1 MHARISDHLPDLDV
15 GFLEGRIGRRLVAG
29 LPGED
34 VIVVLALAVRAVG
47 LVLEILADHRRV
59 RRHRLER
66 IDVDRKRLVF
76 HFDQIGGVGRD
87 IAVLRDDEGDFL
99 ILEQHLAVG
108 QHHLHV
114 AGKRRHPGEVDGLE
128 RLGGNHR
135 DDAGHR
141 RGLGRVDLLDAGVSV
156 RRAIEIAVEHA
167 RQLHVVDVIAL
178 ALDETD
184 VLDALSFAA
193 HAFELDGAFGRGGGH
208 VVHSAASWNGTPLI
222 LAAAN

>member
-1 MHARISDHLPDLDV
+1 M
-15 GFLEGRIGRRLVAG
+15 
-29 LPGED
+29 
-34 VIVVLALAVRAVG
+34 VIVLAFAVRAVG
-47 LVLEILADHRRV
+47 LVFEILADHRRI

-66 IDVDRKRLVF
+66 IDVDRKRLVL
-76 HFDQIGGVGRD
+76 HLDQIGGIGRD
-87 IAVLRDDEGDFL
+87 IAVLRDHEGDFL
-99 ILEQHLAVG
+99 VLEQHFAVG

-114 AGKRRHPGEVDGLE
+114 AGKRRHPGEVHGLE

-141 RGLGRVDLLDAGVSV
+141 RGLRGIDLLDAGVSV
-156 RRAIEIAVEHA
+156 RRAIEVAVKHA
-167 RQLHVVDVIAL
+167 GQLQVVDVIAL

-193 HAFELDGAFGRGGGH
+193 HAFEFDGAFGGGGGH

>member
-15 GFLEGRIGRRLVAG
+15 GFLKRRVGRRFVAG

-34 VIVVLALAVRAVG
+34 VVVVLALAVRTVG
-47 LVLEILADHRRV
+47 LVLEILTDHRRV
-59 RRHRLER
+59 RRHRFER
-66 IDVDRKRLVF
+66 VDVDRKRLVF
-76 HFDQIGGVGRD
+76 HLDQIGGVSRD
-87 IAVLRDDEGDFL
+87 IAVLRDHKGHFL
-99 ILEQHLAVG
+99 ILEQHFAVG

-135 DDAGHR
+135 NDAGYRGSLR
-141 RGLGRVDLLDAGVSV
+141 RIDLLDAGVSV
-156 RRAIEIAVEHA
+156 RRAIKVAVEHS
-167 RQLHVVDVIAL
+167 RQLHVVDVTAFAL
-178 ALDETD
+178 NKTD

-193 HAFELDGAFGRGGGH
+193 HAFKFDGAFGRGGGH